1 MEQNEI
7 EIYGLTCEPL
17 SIYQGK
23 IVSFVEIW
31 VFVGYG
37 KPRFICLHYTDQ
49 KSFGF
54 FLFIS

>member
-23 IVSFVEIW
+23 IVSFVEI
-31 VFVGYG
+31 
-37 KPRFICLHYTDQ
+37 
-49 KSFGF
+49 
-54 FLFIS
+54 